1 MAKKLSVDE
10 MIDEL
15 YKRAYRNAPYSS
27 YGTGYY
33 RITPKKLKMDDG
45 SIVEV
50 EWVQPSAWTRDV
62 LINYR
67 TDNLKT
73 TKLSEKE
80 LRQLMEII

>member
-1 MAKKLSVDE
+1 MAKKMSKDE

-15 YKRAYRNAPYSS
+15 YKRAYKNAPHVL

-33 RITPKKLKMDDG
+33 KISPKELKMDNGD
-45 SIVEV
+45 VVQV

-62 LINYR
+62 LINYQ
-67 TDNLKT
+67 TDSIKT

-80 LRQLMEII
+80 LKQLMEII

>member
-1 MAKKLSVDE
+1 MAKKLTKDE

-15 YKRAYRNAPYSS
+15 YKRAYKNAPYAS

-45 SIVEV
+45 SVVEV
-50 EWVQPSAWTRDV
+50 EWIQPSAWTRDV
-62 LINYR
+62 LINYQ

-73 TKLSEKE
+73 TKLTETE
-80 LRQLMEII
+80 LKQLMKIV